1 MMNNDI
7 ETNNEIG
14 INSTTVEKPSST
26 GSKFHNVR
34 HTLYIPYNRMPSCR
48 FVPERDRIE
57 TPLVDKTMS

>member
-48 FVPERDRIE
+48 FVPERERI
-57 TPLVDKTMS
+57 